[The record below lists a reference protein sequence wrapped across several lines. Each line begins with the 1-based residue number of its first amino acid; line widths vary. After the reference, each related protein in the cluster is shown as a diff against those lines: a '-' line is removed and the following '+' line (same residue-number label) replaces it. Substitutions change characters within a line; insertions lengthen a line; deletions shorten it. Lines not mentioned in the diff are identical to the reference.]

1 MMGDEL
7 CILSGTRL
15 ARLIRERRVGS
26 REVVEA
32 HIERIRRV
40 NPALN
45 AVVAERFDE
54 ARAEAVRA
62 DERVRAEPGELL
74 PPFHGVPCS
83 IKECFALTGMPQTGG
98 LVSRRGFR
106 AVDDATAVARL
117 RRAGAIPLGVT
128 NTSELCMWMESDN
141 RVYGRTNNPYDVRR
155 TVGGSSGGEAA
166 IVAAGGA
173 PFGLGS
179 DIGGSIRMPSFFNG
193 VFGHKPTGGL
203 VPGSGQFPNA
213 EGAALR
219 FLTTGPICRR
229 AEDLWPLLRILA
241 GPDGID
247 GGCEAL
253 ELGEPGSVELGR
265 VRVLSVE
272 GNGALGVAP
281 ELVAAQRRACGR
293 LAGRGARVERVELP
307 ALRDSLMIWSSMMSA
322 AATTSF
328 ASHLGG
334 GPEVR
339 GWLELLRWLVGGSDH
354 TLPAIGLALLEQVP
368 RFYRGPRDEFVARG
382 RALREELARRL
393 GADGV
398 MLYPSYPTVAPRHHR
413 PLLPPFQWVYTAI
426 LNVLELPATQV
437 PLGLGTEG
445 LPLGVQVVGR
455 HGNDHLTIAVAEEL
469 ERGFGGWVE
478 PPVGGQR
485 ATET

>member
-1 MMGDEL
+1 MDHDL
-7 CILSGTRL
+7 CTLSALQL
-15 ARLIRERRVGS
+15 ARLIRERRLTS
-26 REVVEA
+26 RAAVEA
-32 HIERIRRV
+32 HVERIRRA
-40 NPALN
+40 NPTLN
-45 AVVAERFDE
+45 AMVTERFGE
-54 ARAEAVRA
+54 ARAEAEAADVRVQR
-62 DERVRAEPGELL
+62 ERPEAL
-74 PPFHGVPCS
+74 PPLHGVPCS
-83 IKECFALTGMPQTGG
+83 IKECFALAGMPQTGG
-98 LVSRRGFR
+98 LVSRRRYR
-106 AVDDATAVARL
+106 AAVDATAVARL

-141 RVYGRTNNPYDVRR
+141 RVYGRTNNPYDPAR

-179 DIGGSIRMPSFFNG
+179 DIGGSIRMPAFFNG

-213 EGAALR
+213 EGPALR

-247 GGCEAL
+247 EGCEPF
-253 ELGEPGSVELGR
+253 ELGDPDAVDLRG

-272 GNGALGVAP
+272 GNGAVSVAP
-281 ELVAAQRRACGR
+281 ELLEAQRRACGW
-293 LAGRGARVERVELP
+293 LSGRGARVEPAEFP
-307 ALRDSLMIWSSMMSA
+307 ALRDSLVIWSSMMSA
-322 AATTSF
+322 TARTSF

-334 GPEVR
+334 GPEVNA
-339 GWLELLRWLVGGSDH
+339 WLELLRWAVRRSDH
-354 TLPAIGLALLEQVP
+354 TLPAIGLALLEKIP
-368 RFYRGPRDEFVARG
+368 RFYQGPRDEFVARG

-393 GADGV
+393 GPDGV
-398 MLYPSYPTVAPRHHR
+398 MLYPSYPTVAPKHHR

-426 LNVLELPATQV
+426 LNALELPSTQV
-437 PLGLGTEG
+437 PLGLGSQG

-455 HGNDHLTIAVAEEL
+455 HGSDHLTIAVALEL
-469 ERGFGGWVE
+469 ERGFGGWV
-478 PPVGGQR
+478 PPPRWG
-485 ATET
+485 